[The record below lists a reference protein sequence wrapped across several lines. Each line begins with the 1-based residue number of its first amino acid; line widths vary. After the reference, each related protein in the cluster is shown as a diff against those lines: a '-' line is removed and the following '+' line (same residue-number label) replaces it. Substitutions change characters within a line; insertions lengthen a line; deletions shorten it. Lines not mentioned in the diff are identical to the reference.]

1 MFNCPLCWKLFGEKR
16 KNNFKVNSSLLNLI
30 VKILKTKIIYWTKCN
45 KIFYYSV
52 CSESGF
58 KKTDEIL
65 GELKKLVNS
74 CIQLI
79 KKIDYIEKL
88 KENKSNEIL
97 NKILSNQIEIEKK
110 INFQT
115 QKTIEDFYKSIPELN
130 IKDSNDFIV
139 ILNFVNSSDPLAGLL
154 YINFNVGDNNN
165 IYGNNLNGTG
175 NNILKYQ

>member
-1 MFNCPLCWKLFGEKR
+1 
-16 KNNFKVNSSLLNLI
+16 
-30 VKILKTKIIYWTKCN
+30 
-45 KIFYYSV
+45 
-52 CSESGF
+52 
-58 KKTDEIL
+58 
-65 GELKKLVNS
+65 LKKLVNS

-110 INFQT
+110 FNFQT

-165 IYGNNLNGTG
+165 I
-175 NNILKYQ
+175 